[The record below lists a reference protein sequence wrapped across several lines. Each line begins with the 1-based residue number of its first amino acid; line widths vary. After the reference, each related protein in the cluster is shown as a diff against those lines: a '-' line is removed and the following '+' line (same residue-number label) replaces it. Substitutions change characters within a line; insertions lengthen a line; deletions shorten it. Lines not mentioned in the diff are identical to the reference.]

1 MMSRS
6 GVTAFD
12 NDVRDAEVARQAAMV
27 AGVSQSAANS
37 ASITFYKSVITRA
50 VNTRSTLAR
59 SFTPY
64 ETLDRPSSRLE

>member
-12 NDVRDAEVARQAAMV
+12 NNARQAAMV

-37 ASITFYKSVITRA
+37 GSITFYKSVITSA
-50 VNTRSTLAR
+50 VNNSVDIGPFIHALRNLGQAV
-59 SFTPY
+59 
-64 ETLDRPSSRLE
+64 

>member
-37 ASITFYKSVITRA
+37 ASITFYKSVITSA
-50 VNTRSTLAR
+50 VNNSVDIGPCVHALRNLGQAV
-59 SFTPY
+59 
-64 ETLDRPSSRLE
+64 

>member
-1 MMSRS
+1 MMSQS

-37 ASITFYKSVITRA
+37 ASITFYKSVITSA
-50 VNTRSTLAR
+50 VNNSVDIGPFIHALRNLGQAV
-59 SFTPY
+59 
-64 ETLDRPSSRLE
+64 

>member
-37 ASITFYKSVITRA
+37 GSITFYKSVITSA
-50 VNTRSTLAR
+50 VNNSVDIGPFIHALRNLGHAV
-59 SFTPY
+59 
-64 ETLDRPSSRLE
+64 

>member
-12 NDVRDAEVARQAAMV
+12 NDVRDAEVARQAAMG

-37 ASITFYKSVITRA
+37 ASITFYKSVITSA
-50 VNTRSTLAR
+50 VNNSVDIGPFIHALRNLGQAV
-59 SFTPY
+59 
-64 ETLDRPSSRLE
+64 

>member
-37 ASITFYKSVITRA
+37 ASITFYKSVITSA
-50 VNTRSTLAR
+50 VNNSVDIGPFIHALRNLGQAV
-59 SFTPY
+59 
-64 ETLDRPSSRLE
+64 

>member
-6 GVTAFD
+6 GVTAID

-37 ASITFYKSVITRA
+37 TSITFYKSVITSA
-50 VNTRSTLAR
+50 VNNSVDIGPFIHALRNLGQAV
-59 SFTPY
+59 
-64 ETLDRPSSRLE
+64 

>member
-37 ASITFYKSVITRA
+37 ASITFYKSVITSA
-50 VNTRSTLAR
+50 VNNSVDIGPFIHALRNLAQAV
-59 SFTPY
+59 
-64 ETLDRPSSRLE
+64 

>member
-37 ASITFYKSVITRA
+37 GSITFYKSVITSA
-50 VNTRSTLAR
+50 VNNSVDIGPFIHALRNLGQAV
-59 SFTPY
+59 
-64 ETLDRPSSRLE
+64 

>member
-12 NDVRDAEVARQAAMV
+12 NNVRDAEVARQAAMV

-37 ASITFYKSVITRA
+37 GSITFYKSVITSA
-50 VNTRSTLAR
+50 VNNSVDIGPFIHALRNLGQAV
-59 SFTPY
+59 
-64 ETLDRPSSRLE
+64 